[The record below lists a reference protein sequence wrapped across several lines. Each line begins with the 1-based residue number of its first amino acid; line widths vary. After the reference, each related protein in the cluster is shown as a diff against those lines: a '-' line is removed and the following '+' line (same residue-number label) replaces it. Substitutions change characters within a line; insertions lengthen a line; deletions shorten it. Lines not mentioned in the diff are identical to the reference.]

1 MVRPSTSGVA
11 GSKPD
16 AKARRTAST
25 SPARA
30 AANTRAWS
38 WRLAAMLST
47 CAFRARQLLKPWSR
61 AMANW
66 AWWSLA
72 LGLPARNSAS
82 RCLAV
87 FLSQSMLG
95 RAGRACG
102 MEHLLSLRPATAAL
116 GQERRRCQLG
126 TGGGFNPLRGPSV
139 ACSTVVSLHPARAG
153 RQSDAAIGR
162 LPICNE
168 RDTWAER
175 PRVSGLIG
183 CPKSVLIRQTP
194 IDAMQ
199 TAAGRDRPWL
209 PESREGIMLTRRAFI
224 AGASLA
230 SVSIGARPAAA
241 QGYPTQTIRIMA
253 GFPAG
258 GGIDVVARLLAEPF
272 KAMGQP
278 VIVENRTGAAG
289 MIAAQ
294 AVAKAPPD
302 GHMLLVA
309 TSGEIAI
316 LQHLY
321 RDKMTYDPINELAPL
336 ALVGIVPCV
345 VVVAD
350 TAPIRTPQELIAY
363 AKANPK
369 KLSFSSSGVGNPQHL
384 AGELMNMMAGTDV
397 LHVPYRGAAPAV
409 ADVATGAVTM
419 SFSSLAAAL
428 PLIEAGKLRAVAVTS
443 LERMPQLPDVAPL
456 SEGAP
461 ELKDYE
467 LLNWFALFATGGTP
481 PAIVHRLNAIVATGL
496 RDKAISEKLEAQGIV
511 PRVMT
516 PAQYRAFVAAE
527 TEKFGKIVAQANI
540 KVE

>member
-1 MVRPSTSGVA
+1 
-11 GSKPD
+11 
-16 AKARRTAST
+16 
-25 SPARA
+25 
-30 AANTRAWS
+30 
-38 WRLAAMLST
+38 
-47 CAFRARQLLKPWSR
+47 
-61 AMANW
+61 
-66 AWWSLA
+66 
-72 LGLPARNSAS
+72 
-82 RCLAV
+82 
-87 FLSQSMLG
+87 
-95 RAGRACG
+95 
-102 MEHLLSLRPATAAL
+102 
-116 GQERRRCQLG
+116 
-126 TGGGFNPLRGPSV
+126 
-139 ACSTVVSLHPARAG
+139 
-153 RQSDAAIGR
+153 
-162 LPICNE
+162 
-168 RDTWAER
+168 
-175 PRVSGLIG
+175 
-183 CPKSVLIRQTP
+183 
-194 IDAMQ
+194 
-199 TAAGRDRPWL
+199 
-209 PESREGIMLTRRAFI
+209 MLTRRAFL

-230 SVSIGARPAAA
+230 SVSLPARQAAA
-241 QGYPTQTIRIMA
+241 QNFPTQTIRILA

-294 AVAKAPPD
+294 TVAKAPPD

-321 RDKMTYDPINELAPL
+321 KDKMAYDPLNDLAPL

-428 PLIEAGKLRAVAVTS
+428 PLIQAGKIRAVAVTS
-443 LERMPQLPDVAPL
+443 AERMPQLPDVAPL
-456 SEGAP
+456 QEGAP
-461 ELKDYE
+461 GLKGYE
-467 LLNWFALFATGGTP
+467 LLNWFGLFTTGGTP
-481 PAIVHRLNAIVATGL
+481 APILAQLNDAANRALQDPKIADVLMKQGIIPRPLTPAEYKRFVIAE
-496 RDKAISEKLEAQGIV
+496 SEKFAKVIEQA
-511 PRVMT
+511 
-516 PAQYRAFVAAE
+516 
-527 TEKFGKIVAQANI
+527 KI
-540 KVE
+540 KPES